1 MELLDLILKE
11 MGIVKKGKF
20 KNDFFEITGKY
31 FPYYCYNCDWIYF
44 EKRHWFITHLV
55 KMCQNLLQMWLCLV
69 RYSIQS

>member
-31 FPYYCYNCDWIYF
+31 FPYYCYDCDRIYF
-44 EKRHWFITHLV
+44 EKKALV
-55 KMCQNLLQMWLCLV
+55 
-69 RYSIQS
+69 SSHI